1 MDLEDD
7 VDPLQQHAYAHH
19 NANSGWT
26 LWTHNQHNQHTPA
39 GPKPPH
45 IPALPSHSLA
55 PHTPRDALVSQFDT
69 VMQDSDTPVDP
80 SSGSSMGLANVRS
93 KVIDAL
99 GCYPIVMAVASWL
112 DLNAIDNLSRTCRAV
127 HDSLLEYRS
136 SVLTHTLH
144 CANEE
149 LPIDRESTFRY
160 RARAGNWYYMQ
171 EDAQLRAAPGAD
183 VAKSGSCAR
192 DMVAGC
198 RRCSTA
204 ICRNCAIK
212 PPAPIVLKERH
223 RRLCI
228 PCTKA
233 PLPLLVDPPLYAD
246 TPLAS
251 DGLRT
256 AVCHC
261 ETEGVWLCQ
270 PCGRSIRGSDNDYRS
285 IWKWRNQYGEVLGG
299 VGTGIGEGDRG
310 VPCGRESKCCS
321 AKEREQETDCDAE
334 DGRAESSLDLRLHH
348 SNGSSY
354 FGSSPPSSASWSSS
368 LAYRPAQTQNHAAS
382 SPWTIQ
388 SASSATAAS
397 SSLSVASASTPPYS
411 DGIDWRA
418 SSPHYRPG
426 YARHEVEGI
435 GGVVKSVGVRIIR
448 VGGCV
453 PEWEDE
459 KQRGIIMGREAS
471 GQSRSWCG
479 WCMRVILGNKDRATN
494 GIGHLD
500 E

>member
-1 MDLEDD
+1 MYESTSASTRGPSFVCRYSAGL
-7 VDPLQQHAYAHH
+7 
-19 NANSGWT
+19 GWT
-26 LWTHNQHNQHTPA
+26 THSSVPLRDRRCMALSALWQEHSRLGQR
-39 GPKPPH
+39 
-45 IPALPSHSLA
+45 LP
-55 PHTPRDALVSQFDT
+55 LVS
-69 VMQDSDTPVDP
+69 VPL
-80 SSGSSMGLANVRS
+80 GLARADCSFGTALARLRS
-93 KVIDAL
+93 AD
-99 GCYPIVMAVASWL
+99 
-112 DLNAIDNLSRTCRAV
+112 
-127 HDSLLEYRS
+127 HDR
-136 SVLTHTLH
+136 
-144 CANEE
+144 
-149 LPIDRESTFRY
+149 
-160 RARAGNWYYMQ
+160 
-171 EDAQLRAAPGAD
+171 
-183 VAKSGSCAR
+183 
-192 DMVAGC
+192 
-198 RRCSTA
+198 
-204 ICRNCAIK
+204 
-212 PPAPIVLKERH
+212 
-223 RRLCI
+223 
-228 PCTKA
+228 
-233 PLPLLVDPPLYAD
+233 
-246 TPLAS
+246 
-251 DGLRT
+251 
-256 AVCHC
+256 
-261 ETEGVWLCQ
+261 
-270 PCGRSIRGSDNDYRS
+270 

-500 E
+500 K